1 MRDTSHANT
10 CQWVEIQWTHK
21 TIFQLFAKSTVG
33 KQKVSTALHGNK
45 GITNW
50 HSSIMSLLFLVILPE
65 RILFEVCLFHSPI
78 QNYVVVF
85 NLYPVFRIL
94 FWCHSV
100 KVQILFFLARANSIY
115 INFTKFKK
123 ASSSFW
129 GLDYIYVY
137 LIVNRLLWNFLVP
150 CHSYDNQKTKLT
162 KLSFQYQSYSYDIV
176 TISKGPVWI
185 KIRIF
190 YKGLCFNLNLW
201 PMN

>member
-65 RILFEVCLFHSPI
+65 RILFEVCLFHSLI

-100 KVQILFFLARANSIY
+100 KVQILFWGGQSKYNLHKLYKVQKS
-115 INFTKFKK
+115 KFII
-123 ASSSFW
+123 
-129 GLDYIYVY
+129 LRTRLHIYVY

-150 CHSYDNQKTKLT
+150 CHSYDNHKTKLT
-162 KLSFQYQSYSYDIV
+162 KLRFQ
-176 TISKGPVWI
+176 
-185 KIRIF
+185 
-190 YKGLCFNLNLW
+190 
-201 PMN
+201 

>member
-100 KVQILFFLARANSIY
+100 KVQILLFFGQSKY
-115 INFTKFKK
+115 ILHKLYKVQKSKFII
-123 ASSSFW
+123 
-129 GLDYIYVY
+129 LRT
-137 LIVNRLLWNFLVP
+137 RLHI
-150 CHSYDNQKTKLT
+150 C
-162 KLSFQYQSYSYDIV
+162 I
-176 TISKGPVWI
+176 
-185 KIRIF
+185 
-190 YKGLCFNLNLW
+190 LNI
-201 PMN
+201 NC

>member
-100 KVQILFFLARANSIY
+100 KVQILFFLGQSKYSLHKLYKVQKSKFIILRTRLHICILN
-115 INFTKFKK
+115 IN
-123 ASSSFW
+123 
-129 GLDYIYVY
+129 
-137 LIVNRLLWNFLVP
+137 
-150 CHSYDNQKTKLT
+150 C
-162 KLSFQYQSYSYDIV
+162 
-176 TISKGPVWI
+176 
-185 KIRIF
+185 
-190 YKGLCFNLNLW
+190 
-201 PMN
+201 

>member
-100 KVQILFFLARANSIY
+100 KVQILFFWARANTIY
-115 INFTKFKK
+115 INFTKFEK

-129 GLDYIYVY
+129 GLGIIYKIMILY
-137 LIVNRLLWNFLVP
+137 LIVSLLWNFLVP
-150 CHSYDNQKTKLT
+150 CHSYDNHKTEL
-162 KLSFQYQSYSYDIV
+162 
-176 TISKGPVWI
+176 TISTLQL
-185 KIRIF
+185 R
-190 YKGLCFNLNLW
+190 YSDNLKWSSLNKDQNFL
-201 PMN
+201 